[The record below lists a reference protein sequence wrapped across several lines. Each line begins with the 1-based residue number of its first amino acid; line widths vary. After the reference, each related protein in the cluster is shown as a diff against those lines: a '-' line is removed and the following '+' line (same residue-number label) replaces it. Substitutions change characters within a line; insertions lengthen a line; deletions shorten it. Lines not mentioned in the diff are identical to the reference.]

1 MQNLFILLLTLV
13 IFIIAKLNFMA
24 SNLFSF
30 GDVRN
35 HPHRSG
41 FDLSRRICFT
51 SKAGELLP
59 VYYKLVYPGDKFQ
72 IRHQLFTR
80 TQPVNTAAYTRIR
93 EYLDWYFVPLRLI
106 NKNLPQALMNM
117 QDNPVQASGII
128 SNKIVTS
135 DIPWTLLGHDSK
147 PLGIA
152 NILFRMYKGSSSDGI
167 NPVLNFFG
175 FNSGTLG
182 AKLAMMLR
190 YGNFISKDYS
200 GSAPGDL
207 SLGLSKSDLDLR
219 AYNSS
224 FAVNVLPF
232 AVYQK
237 IYADH
242 FRFSQWEKNEPYTYN
257 FDWYSGG
264 NIFTALALGAAGSV
278 LKAYLE
284 GNNLFTLRYANWS
297 KDLFMGVMPNS
308 QLGEVSVV
316 EVLSEAATRSYPV
329 SLFSSLQ
336 SADGVNQLGAAIPA
350 APFNE
355 ASGINSSSSYA
366 YDIDFGTQKWNS
378 KTKDME
384 WTGARNIGSGHMG
397 VTIPGS
403 QLAASFSVLQLRMAE
418 AVQRYREVAQV
429 ADQTAR
435 DQIYAHFGVT
445 LSPALSDTCFRVGGS
460 ASNIDISEVVNTY
473 LPEAQQDASATIK
486 GKGVG
491 SGQGGVNFSSDEYG
505 ILMAIYHV
513 VPLLD
518 YVITGQPQDL
528 LYTSTSDLPFPEFD
542 SIGMQSLHFGRFF
555 NHNSDKFTFDP
566 TSSVMGY
573 TPRFID
579 LKTDYDEVYG
589 AFRSTLKSW
598 VAPLDPDYL
607 SEWID
612 STVSA
617 GQTYYSL
624 NYGFFKVNPSVLDS
638 IFKVKA
644 DSSMDTD
651 QFLSSLYLDV
661 KAVRNFDYDGMP
673 Y

>member
-1 MQNLFILLLTLV
+1 MQNPFILLLTLA
-13 IFIIAKLNFMA
+13 IFIIAKFNFMA

-117 QDNPVQASGII
+117 QDNPVQASGI
-128 SNKIVTS
+128 SANKIITN
-135 DIPWTLLGHDSK
+135 DIPYFILSGSTTSLANLLTVMYGSK
-147 PLGIA
+147 
-152 NILFRMYKGSSSDGI
+152 KDGSAA
-167 NPVLNFFG
+167 VLNFFG
-175 FNSGTLG
+175 FNTASLS
-182 AKLAMMLR
+182 AKLLMMLR
-190 YGNFISKDYS
+190 YGNFVSDFVDANLYGNS
-200 GSAPGDL
+200 F
-207 SLGLSKSDLDLR
+207 GLSSDPNFSLR

-224 FAVNVLPF
+224 YALNILPL
-232 AVYQK
+232 AAYQK

-264 NIFTALALGAAGSV
+264 NVFASIGLNQV
-278 LKAYLE
+278 REYIEK
-284 GNNLFTLRYANWS
+284 NNLLTLRYANWP

-308 QLGEVSVV
+308 QLGDVSVV
-316 EVLSEAATRSYPV
+316 DVLPTSSASPNLIGDVVGVTVDNVNATGLIAMNGTTEPGVFNMRPARTPQTDAVLRAVISNP
-329 SLFSSLQ
+329 SLQ
-336 SADGVNQLGAAIPA
+336 
-350 APFNE
+350 
-355 ASGINSSSSYA
+355 
-366 YDIDFGTQKWNS
+366 
-378 KTKDME
+378 
-384 WTGARNIGSGHMG
+384 
-397 VTIPGS
+397 
-403 QLAASFSVLQLRMAE
+403 ASFSVLQLRMAE
-418 AVQRYREVAQV
+418 AVQRYREVSQV

-435 DQIYAHFGVT
+435 DQIYAHFGVS
-445 LSPALSDTCFRVGGS
+445 LSPALSDTCFRIGGS
-460 ASNIDISEVVNTY
+460 ASNIDISEVVNTF
-473 LPEAQQDASATIK
+473 LGPDTETEANIK

-491 SGQGGVNFSSDEYG
+491 TGQGGTSFSSDEYG
-505 ILMAIYHV
+505 ILMAIYHI

-528 LYTSTSDLPFPEFD
+528 LYTNTADLPFPEFD

-555 NHNSDKFTFDP
+555 NYKTAAFTSDP
-566 TSSVMGY
+566 TGSVMGY

-598 VAPLDPDYL
+598 VAPLDPTYL
-607 SEWID
+607 SKWVS
-612 STVSA
+612 STILPGESA
-617 GQTYYSL
+617 PTYSL

-638 IFKVKA
+638 IFRLKA
-644 DSSMDTD
+644 DSTMDTD

>member
-1 MQNLFILLLTLV
+1 
-13 IFIIAKLNFMA
+13 MA

-59 VYYKLVYPGDKFQ
+59 VYYKLVYPGDKFE

-117 QDNPVQASGII
+117 QNNPVQASGIAA
-128 SNKIVTS
+128 NKIITN
-135 DIPWTLLGHDSK
+135 DIPWTALGNDGAGQGARGLASF
-147 PLGIA
+147 LQY
-152 NILFRMYKGSSSDGI
+152 MYEGAYNNQI
-167 NPVLNFFG
+167 VPVLNFFG
-175 FNSGTLG
+175 FNAGTCG

-190 YGNFISKDYS
+190 YGNFISPSYS
-200 GSAPGDL
+200 GANNSF
-207 SLGLSKSDLDLR
+207 GLSKSE
-219 AYNSS
+219 S
-224 FAVNVLPF
+224 FSLQGCTTKYSVNILPF
-232 AVYQK
+232 AAYQK

-242 FRFSQWEKNEPYTYN
+242 FRISQWEQNEPYTYN

-264 NIFTALALGAAGSV
+264 NVFASFSSGFSQALKDYVES
-278 LKAYLE
+278 
-284 GNNLFTLRYANWS
+284 NNLFTLRYANWP
-297 KDLFMGVMPNS
+297 KDLFMGVMPS
-308 QLGEVSVV
+308 PQLGDVSVV
-316 EVLSEAATRSYPV
+316 DIISSTDSSNLIGNVIGVSDSGDVNVTGQIAMNKVAGSSTGEYNLMPTRQPGSAILKAVISNP
-329 SLFSSLQ
+329 SLQ
-336 SADGVNQLGAAIPA
+336 
-350 APFNE
+350 
-355 ASGINSSSSYA
+355 
-366 YDIDFGTQKWNS
+366 
-378 KTKDME
+378 
-384 WTGARNIGSGHMG
+384 
-397 VTIPGS
+397 
-403 QLAASFSVLQLRMAE
+403 ASFSVLQLRMAE
-418 AVQRYREVAQV
+418 AVQRYREVSQV

-445 LSPALSDTCFRVGGS
+445 LSPALSDTCFRIGGS
-460 ASNIDISEVVNTY
+460 ASNIDISEVVNTS
-473 LPEAQQDASATIK
+473 LGPDTETEANIK
-486 GKGVG
+486 GKGIG
-491 SGQGGVNFSSDEYG
+491 TGQGGTSFSSDEYG

-528 LYTSTSDLPFPEFD
+528 LYTNTADLPFPEFD

-555 NHNSDKFTFDP
+555 NYKTDAFSADP
-566 TSSVMGY
+566 TGSVMGY

-607 SEWID
+607 SKWVT
-612 STVSA
+612 STILPGES
-617 GQTYYSL
+617 TPTYSL

-638 IFKVKA
+638 IFRLKA

>member
-1 MQNLFILLLTLV
+1 
-13 IFIIAKLNFMA
+13 MA
-24 SNLFSF
+24 SSLFSF

-117 QDNPVQASGII
+117 QDNPVQASGIA
-128 SNKIVTS
+128 SNKVVTN
-135 DIPWTLLGHDSK
+135 DIPYTVLGNSGT
-147 PLGIA
+147 PGRRGIA
-152 NILFRMYKGSSSDGI
+152 SILQYMYEGAYDQKI
-167 NPVLNFFG
+167 KPITNFFG
-175 FNSGTLG
+175 FNAGTCG

-190 YGNFISKDYS
+190 YGNFISPLYS
-200 GSAPGDL
+200 GASK
-207 SLGLSKSDLDLR
+207 SFGLSTSPDFSLLSFNSE
-219 AYNSS
+219 YN
-224 FAVNVLPF
+224 VNILPF
-232 AVYQK
+232 AAYQK

-242 FRFSQWEKNEPYTYN
+242 FRFSQWEQNEPYTYN

-264 NIFTALALGAAGSV
+264 NIFSGFFAGYTDK
-278 LKAYLE
+278 LKEYVE

-297 KDLFMGVMPNS
+297 KDLFMGVMPSS

-316 EVLSEAATRSYPV
+316 DVVSSPSTETGRLIVKAGDSKPGLTGLDFIVSTDNSGQVPVQDTKVRIGNDGILAPSGTYNGYVASEA
-329 SLFSSLQ
+329 LQ
-336 SADGVNQLGAAIPA
+336 
-350 APFNE
+350 
-355 ASGINSSSSYA
+355 
-366 YDIDFGTQKWNS
+366 
-378 KTKDME
+378 
-384 WTGARNIGSGHMG
+384 
-397 VTIPGS
+397 
-403 QLAASFSVLQLRMAE
+403 ASFTVLQLRMAE
-418 AVQRYREVAQV
+418 AVQRYREVSQV

-435 DQIYAHFGVT
+435 DQIYAHFGVS
-445 LSPALSDTCFRVGGS
+445 LSPALSDTCFRIGGS
-460 ASNIDISEVVNTY
+460 ASNIDISEVVNNN
-473 LPEAQQDASATIK
+473 LVGENQADIM

-491 SGQGGVNFSSDEYG
+491 SGQGGSSFSSDEYG

-528 LYTSTSDLPFPEFD
+528 LYTNTSDLPFPEFD

-555 NHNSDKFTFDP
+555 NYATTKISADP
-566 TSSVMGY
+566 TTSVMGY

-598 VAPLDPDYL
+598 VAPLDPEYL
-607 SEWID
+607 SSWLD
-612 STVSA
+612 SSVTLASDKR
-617 GQTYYSL
+617 TYSL

-638 IFKVKA
+638 IFKVKV

-651 QFLSSLYLDV
+651 QFLSSLYLDI

>member
-1 MQNLFILLLTLV
+1 
-13 IFIIAKLNFMA
+13 MA
-24 SNLFSF
+24 SSLFSY

-59 VYYKLVYPGDKFQ
+59 VYYKLVYPGDKFN

-117 QDNPVQASGII
+117 QNNPVQASGIGT
-128 SNKIVTS
+128 NKIVTN
-135 DIPWTLLGHDSK
+135 DIPYA
-147 PLGIA
+147 PLGA
-152 NILFRMYKGSSSDGI
+152 VSGTTSLNVLLRGMHGTGQAESPS
-167 NPVLNFFG
+167 VLNFFG
-175 FNSGTLG
+175 FNTASLA
-182 AKLAMMLR
+182 AKLLMMLR
-190 YGNFISKDYS
+190 YGNFVSNDTDISTYGRS
-200 GSAPGDL
+200 Y
-207 SLGLSKSDLDLR
+207 GLSADPDFSLV
-219 AYNSS
+219 AYNSDL
-224 FAVNVLPF
+224 ALNVLPL
-232 AVYQK
+232 AAYQK

-242 FRFSQWEKNEPYTYN
+242 FRISQWEQNEPYTYN

-264 NIFTALALGAAGSV
+264 NIFSSLTGTALRS
-278 LKAYLE
+278 YIE
-284 GNNLFTLRYANWS
+284 DSNLLTLRYANWP
-297 KDLFMGVMPNS
+297 KDLFMGVMPSS
-308 QLGEVSVV
+308 QLGDVSVV
-316 EVLSEAATRSYPV
+316 DVLPASESPSNLIGNVVGVSATGDVDITGRIAMNKV
-329 SLFSSLQ
+329 SGSSTGEYNLMPARQPDSAILKTIISNPSLQ
-336 SADGVNQLGAAIPA
+336 
-350 APFNE
+350 
-355 ASGINSSSSYA
+355 
-366 YDIDFGTQKWNS
+366 
-378 KTKDME
+378 
-384 WTGARNIGSGHMG
+384 
-397 VTIPGS
+397 
-403 QLAASFSVLQLRMAE
+403 ASFTVLQLRMAE
-418 AVQRYREVAQV
+418 AVQRYREVSQV

-473 LPEAQQDASATIK
+473 LPEAEQNASAIIK

-491 SGQGGVNFSSDEYG
+491 SGQGGVNLSSDEYG

-528 LYTSTSDLPFPEFD
+528 LYTNTADLPFPEFD

-555 NHNSDKFTFDP
+555 NYRSDTFDFDP
-566 TSSVMGY
+566 TGSVMGY

-598 VAPLDPDYL
+598 VAPLDPEYL
-607 SEWID
+607 SKWVT
-612 STVSA
+612 STISP
-617 GQTYYSL
+617 GESTPTYSL
-624 NYGFFKVNPSVLDS
+624 NYGFFKVNPSVLDN
-638 IFKVKA
+638 IFKVAA

>member
-1 MQNLFILLLTLV
+1 
-13 IFIIAKLNFMA
+13 MA
-24 SNLFSF
+24 SSLFSY

-59 VYYKLVYPGDKFQ
+59 VYYKLVYPGDKFN

-117 QDNPVQASGII
+117 QNNPVQASGV
-128 SNKIVTS
+128 STNKIVTN
-135 DIPWTLLGHDSK
+135 DIPYAPLKAAPGTTSLNVLLRGMHGTGQAES
-147 PLGIA
+147 PA
-152 NILFRMYKGSSSDGI
+152 
-167 NPVLNFFG
+167 VLNFFG
-175 FNSGTLG
+175 FNTAALA
-182 AKLAMMLR
+182 AKLLMMLR
-190 YGNFISKDYS
+190 YGNFVSNDTDVSTYGCS
-200 GSAPGDL
+200 Y
-207 SLGLSKSDLDLR
+207 GLSDDPNFSLV
-219 AYNSS
+219 AYNSD
-224 FAVNVLPF
+224 FVLNVLPL
-232 AVYQK
+232 AAYQK

-242 FRFSQWEKNEPYTYN
+242 FRISQWEQNEPYTYN

-264 NIFTALALGAAGSV
+264 NIFSSLKGTALRS
-278 LKAYLE
+278 YIE
-284 GNNLFTLRYANWS
+284 GNNLLTLRYANWP

-308 QLGEVSVV
+308 QLGDVSVV
-316 EVLSEAATRSYPV
+316 DVIPSSGRPANLIGDVIGVNSQDVDLTGRIAMHKIADSTIGEYNLMSGRQPDSAILKAVISNP
-329 SLFSSLQ
+329 SLQ
-336 SADGVNQLGAAIPA
+336 
-350 APFNE
+350 
-355 ASGINSSSSYA
+355 
-366 YDIDFGTQKWNS
+366 
-378 KTKDME
+378 
-384 WTGARNIGSGHMG
+384 
-397 VTIPGS
+397 
-403 QLAASFSVLQLRMAE
+403 ASFTVLQLRMAE
-418 AVQRYREVAQV
+418 AVQRYREVSQV

-445 LSPALSDTCFRVGGS
+445 LSPALSDTCFRIGGS

-473 LPEAQQDASATIK
+473 LPEAEQNASAIIK

-505 ILMAIYHV
+505 ILMATYHV

-528 LYTSTSDLPFPEFD
+528 LYTNTADLPFPEFD

-555 NHNSDKFTFDP
+555 NYNTDVFTFDP
-566 TSSVMGY
+566 TGSVMGY
-573 TPRFID
+573 VPRFID

-598 VAPLDPDYL
+598 VAPLDPEYL
-607 SEWID
+607 SKWVT
-612 STVSA
+612 STISP
-617 GQTYYSL
+617 GESTPTYSL

-638 IFKVKA
+638 IFKVRV

>member
-1 MQNLFILLLTLV
+1 
-13 IFIIAKLNFMA
+13 MA

-117 QDNPVQASGII
+117 QDNPVQASGI
-128 SNKIVTS
+128 SANKIITN
-135 DIPWTLLGHDSK
+135 DIPYFVLSGSTVSLANLLT
-147 PLGIA
+147 I
-152 NILFRMYKGSSSDGI
+152 MYGSGNVGSSA
-167 NPVLNFFG
+167 VLNFFG
-175 FNSGTLG
+175 FNTASLS
-182 AKLAMMLR
+182 AKLLMMLR
-190 YGNFISKDYS
+190 YGNFISDSVGATLYGNS
-200 GSAPGDL
+200 F
-207 SLGLSKSDLDLR
+207 GLSSDPNFSLR

-224 FAVNVLPF
+224 YALNILPL
-232 AVYQK
+232 AAYQK

-242 FRFSQWEKNEPYTYN
+242 FRISQWESNEPYTYN

-264 NIFTALALGAAGSV
+264 NIFASIELSQV
-278 LKAYLE
+278 REYVEK
-284 GNNLFTLRYANWS
+284 NNLLTLRYANWP

-316 EVLSEAATRSYPV
+316 DVLTDSTTRSYPV
-329 SLFSSLQ
+329 SLFSSAL
-336 SADGVNQLGAAIPA
+336 GPNGTNKLGAAIPD
-350 APFNE
+350 APFNQ
-355 ASGINSSSSYA
+355 ATNKPSTYNFS
-366 YDIDFGTQKWNS
+366 IDFGTEKWDPSINAN
-378 KTKDME
+378 TWVGVD
-384 WTGARNIGSGHMG
+384 NVGSGVLG
-397 VTIPGS
+397 VTVPGS

-435 DQIYAHFGVT
+435 DQIYAHFGVS
-445 LSPALSDTCFRVGGS
+445 LSPALSDTCFRIGGS
-460 ASNIDISEVVNTY
+460 VSNIDVSEVVNTF
-473 LPEAQQDASATIK
+473 LGPDTETEAYIK

-528 LYTSTSDLPFPEFD
+528 LYTNTADLPFPEFD

-555 NHNSDKFTFDP
+555 NYKSDKFAFDP

-598 VAPLDPDYL
+598 VAPLDPEYL
-607 SEWID
+607 SKWID

>member
-1 MQNLFILLLTLV
+1 
-13 IFIIAKLNFMA
+13 MA
-24 SNLFSF
+24 SNLFSY

-59 VYYKLVYPGDKFQ
+59 VYYKLVYPGDKFNV
-72 IRHQLFTR
+72 RHQLFTR

-117 QDNPVQASGII
+117 QNNPVQASGIGT
-128 SNKIVTS
+128 NKIITN
-135 DIPWTLLGHDSK
+135 DIPWTVLGNENSSGSR
-147 PLGIA
+147 GIGS
-152 NILFRMYKGSSSDGI
+152 ILNYMYAGAYGTID
-167 NPVLNFFG
+167 PVVNFFG
-175 FNSGTLG
+175 FNAGTLG
-182 AKLAMMLR
+182 TKLVMMLR
-190 YGNFISKDYS
+190 YGNFISPQYSDASDPGNSFGLS
-200 GSAPGDL
+200 GSAEF
-207 SLGLSKSDLDLR
+207 SLRS
-219 AYNSS
+219 YNSNY
-224 FAVNVLPF
+224 AVNILPL
-232 AVYQK
+232 AAYQK

-242 FRFSQWEKNEPYTYN
+242 FRISQWEGIEPYTYN

-264 NIFTALALGAAGSV
+264 NIFASFPAGSSAS
-278 LKAYLE
+278 LKEYVE
-284 GNNLFTLRYANWS
+284 GNNLFTLRYANWP

-308 QLGEVSVV
+308 QLGDVSVV
-316 EVLSEAATRSYPV
+316 DVLTDTTTRSYPV
-329 SLFSSLQ
+329 SLFSRVDSP
-336 SADGVNQLGAAIPA
+336 DGVNKLGAAVPT

-355 ASGINSSSSYA
+355 ASGLGAPPYS
-366 YDIDFGTQKWNS
+366 IDFGTQKWDDT
-378 KTKDME
+378 TKAMN
-384 WTGARNIGSGHMG
+384 WVGARKTGNSHMG

-418 AVQRYREVAQV
+418 AVQRYREVSQV

-473 LPEAQQDASATIK
+473 LPEAEQNASAIIK

-528 LYTSTSDLPFPEFD
+528 LYTNTADLPFPEFD

-555 NHNSDKFTFDP
+555 NYKSDKFTFDP
-566 TSSVMGY
+566 TTSVMGY
-573 TPRFID
+573 VPRFID

-598 VAPLDPDYL
+598 VAPLDPEYL
-607 SEWID
+607 SKWID

-638 IFKVKA
+638 IFKVA
-644 DSSMDTD
+644 VDSSMDTD

>member
-1 MQNLFILLLTLV
+1 MQNLFILLLTLA
-13 IFIIAKLNFMA
+13 IFIIAKSNFMA

-117 QDNPVQASGII
+117 QNNPVQASAIGT
-128 SNKIVTS
+128 NKVVTN
-135 DIPWTLLGHDSK
+135 DIPYF
-147 PLGIA
+147 PLKASPGVA
-152 NILFRMYKGSSSDGI
+152 SLNVLMRSMYGTGSSSS
-167 NPVLNFFG
+167 PSVLNFFG
-175 FNSGTLG
+175 FNSASLS
-182 AKLAMMLR
+182 AKLLMMLR
-190 YGNFISKDYS
+190 YGNFVSDDTD
-200 GSAPGDL
+200 GSVYGR
-207 SLGLSKSDLDLR
+207 SYGLSANPAFSLV

-224 FAVNVLPF
+224 LALNALPL

-242 FRFSQWEKNEPYTYN
+242 FRISQWEKNEPYTYN

-264 NIFTALALGAAGSV
+264 NIFATLTGAHLSNYV
-278 LKAYLE
+278 K
-284 GNNLFTLRYANWS
+284 GNNLLTLRYANWP

-308 QLGEVSVV
+308 QLGDVSVV
-316 EVLSEAATRSYPV
+316 DVLPTSSDSPNLIGDVVGVTVDNANATGLIAMYGTTEPGVFNMRPARTPQTDAVLRAVISNP
-329 SLFSSLQ
+329 SLQ
-336 SADGVNQLGAAIPA
+336 
-350 APFNE
+350 
-355 ASGINSSSSYA
+355 
-366 YDIDFGTQKWNS
+366 
-378 KTKDME
+378 
-384 WTGARNIGSGHMG
+384 
-397 VTIPGS
+397 
-403 QLAASFSVLQLRMAE
+403 ASFSVLQLRMAE
-418 AVQRYREVAQV
+418 AVQRYREVSQV

-435 DQIYAHFGVT
+435 DQIYAHFGVS
-445 LSPALSDTCFRVGGS
+445 LSPALSDTCFRIGGS
-460 ASNIDISEVVNTY
+460 ASNIDISEVVNTF
-473 LPEAQQDASATIK
+473 LGPDTETEANIK

-491 SGQGGVNFSSDEYG
+491 TGQGGTSFSSDEYG
-505 ILMAIYHV
+505 VLMAIYHV

-528 LYTSTSDLPFPEFD
+528 LYTNTADLPFPEFD

-555 NHNSDKFTFDP
+555 NNHSLAFPSDP
-566 TSSVMGY
+566 TTSVMGY
-573 TPRFID
+573 VPRFID

-607 SEWID
+607 SKWVS
-612 STVSA
+612 STILPGESTPV
-617 GQTYYSL
+617 YSL

>member
-1 MQNLFILLLTLV
+1 
-13 IFIIAKLNFMA
+13 MA
-24 SNLFSF
+24 SSLFSY

-59 VYYKLVYPGDKFQ
+59 VYYKLVYPGDKFN

-117 QDNPVQASGII
+117 QNNPVQASSIGA
-128 SNKIVTS
+128 NKIVTN
-135 DIPWTLLGHDSK
+135 DIPHCALGSYNEGNPHNIWSLLYY
-147 PLGIA
+147 
-152 NILFRMYKGSSSDGI
+152 MYHGNSLIGLDT
-167 NPVLNFFG
+167 PVLNFFG
-175 FNSGTLG
+175 FNAGSCG

-190 YGNFISKDYS
+190 YGNFVPPNFTSTT
-200 GSAPGDL
+200 AGDM
-207 SLGLSKSDLDLR
+207 SLGLSIDPNFSLQGFNTR
-219 AYNSS
+219 YS
-224 FAVNVLPF
+224 VNILPF
-232 AVYQK
+232 AAYQK

-242 FRFSQWEKNEPYTYN
+242 FRISQWEQNEPYTYN

-264 NIFTALALGAAGSV
+264 LVFNSLSGSAAKSAL
-278 LKAYLE
+278 KDYLS
-284 GNNLFTLRYANWS
+284 GNNLFTLRYANWP
-297 KDLFMGVMPNS
+297 KDLFMGVMPSS
-308 QLGEVSVV
+308 QLGDVSVV
-316 EVLSEAATRSYPV
+316 DVISTSDSPSKLIGNVVGV
-329 SLFSSLQ
+329 SAVGDVNVTGQIAMNKVNGSNVGEYNLMPSRQPDVAILKTIISNPSLQ
-336 SADGVNQLGAAIPA
+336 
-350 APFNE
+350 
-355 ASGINSSSSYA
+355 
-366 YDIDFGTQKWNS
+366 
-378 KTKDME
+378 
-384 WTGARNIGSGHMG
+384 
-397 VTIPGS
+397 
-403 QLAASFSVLQLRMAE
+403 ASFTVLQLRMAE
-418 AVQRYREVAQV
+418 AVQRYREVSQV

-445 LSPALSDTCFRVGGS
+445 LSPALSDTCFRIGGS
-460 ASNIDISEVVNTY
+460 ASNIDISEVVNNNLTG
-473 LPEAQQDASATIK
+473 ENQADIM

-518 YVITGQPQDL
+518 YVVTGQPQEL
-528 LYTSTSDLPFPEFD
+528 LYTNTADLPFPEFD

-555 NHNSDKFTFDP
+555 NYKSDTFASDP
-566 TSSVMGY
+566 TGSVMGY

-598 VAPLDPDYL
+598 VAPLDPEYL
-607 SEWID
+607 SKWVT
-612 STVSA
+612 STISP
-617 GQTYYSL
+617 GESIPTYSL

-638 IFKVKA
+638 IFKVAA

>member
-1 MQNLFILLLTLV
+1 
-13 IFIIAKLNFMA
+13 MA

-106 NKNLPQALMNM
+106 NKNLPQALVNM
-117 QDNPVQASGII
+117 QDNPVQASGIV
-128 SNKIVTS
+128 SNKTVTT
-135 DIPWTLLGHDSK
+135 DIPWVLLSHDSK
-147 PLGIA
+147 NLGIG
-152 NILFRMYKGSSSDGI
+152 NLLLTMYKGNSSIDI
-167 NPVLNFFG
+167 DPVVNFFG

-182 AKLAMMLR
+182 AKLTMMLR
-190 YGNFISKDYS
+190 YGNFMPKDYS
-200 GSAPGDL
+200 DTTPGAY
-207 SLGLSKSDLDLR
+207 SLGLSKSNLDLR

-224 FAVNVLPF
+224 YAVNILPF
-232 AVYQK
+232 AAYQK

-264 NIFTALALGAAGSV
+264 NIFNTFSQGTAAFAL
-278 LKAYLE
+278 KKYLE
-284 GNNLFTLRYANWS
+284 GSNIFTLRYANWP
-297 KDLFMGVMPNS
+297 KDLFMGTMPNS

-316 EVLSEAATRSYPV
+316 EVLTDSTTRSYPV
-329 SLFSSLQ
+329 SLFSSTT
-336 SADGVNQLGAAIPA
+336 SADGVNKLGAAIPA
-350 APFNE
+350 SPFNQ
-355 ASGINSSSSYA
+355 ASGIKSSSTYA
-366 YDIDFGTQKWNS
+366 YDIDFGTQKWS
-378 KTKDME
+378 STTKAME
-384 WTGARNIGSGHMG
+384 WVGDRDTANGYMG

-429 ADQTAR
+429 TDQTAR
-435 DQIYAHFGVT
+435 DQIYAHFGVS
-445 LSPALSDTCFRVGGS
+445 LSPALSDTCFRIGGS
-460 ASNIDISEVVNTY
+460 ASNIDISEVVNNN
-473 LPEAQQDASATIK
+473 LAGENQADIM
-486 GKGVG
+486 GKGIG
-491 SGQGGVNFSSDEYG
+491 TGQGGTSFSSDEYG

-528 LYTSTSDLPFPEFD
+528 LYTNTADLPFPEFD
-542 SIGMQSLHFGRFF
+542 SIGMQSFHFGRFF
-555 NHNSDKFTFDP
+555 NYKSDKFTFDP

-589 AFRSTLKSW
+589 AFRSTLKNW
-598 VAPLDPDYL
+598 VAPLDPEYL
-607 SEWID
+607 SKWID

>member
-1 MQNLFILLLTLV
+1 
-13 IFIIAKLNFMA
+13 MA
-24 SNLFSF
+24 SDLFSF

-59 VYYKLVYPGDKFQ
+59 VYYKLVYPGDKFN

-117 QDNPVQASGII
+117 QNNPVQASGIAT
-128 SNKIVTS
+128 NKIVTN
-135 DIPWTLLGHDSK
+135 DIPYTVLGNGGSAGK
-147 PLGIA
+147 RGIA
-152 NILFRMYKGSSSDGI
+152 SILQYMYEGAYDNKI
-167 NPVLNFFG
+167 KPVVNFFG
-175 FNSGTLG
+175 FNAGTCG

-190 YGNFISKDYS
+190 YGNFISHLYS
-200 GSAPGDL
+200 GNSK
-207 SLGLSKSDLDLR
+207 SFGLSTSPDFSLI
-219 AYNSS
+219 AYNSDYS
-224 FAVNVLPF
+224 VNILPF

-242 FRFSQWEKNEPYTYN
+242 FRFSQWEQNEPYTYN

-264 NIFTALALGAAGSV
+264 NIFSGFFAGYTDK
-278 LKAYLE
+278 LKEYVD
-284 GNNLFTLRYANWS
+284 GNNLFTLRYANWP

-316 EVLSEAATRSYPV
+316 EVLSDTTTRSYPV
-329 SLFSSLQ
+329 SLFSRVS
-336 SADGVNQLGAAIPA
+336 SPDGVNKLGAAVPT
-350 APFNE
+350 APFNK
-355 ASGINSSSSYA
+355 ASSVGASSSDSHS
-366 YDIDFGTQKWNS
+366 IDFGTQEWDS
-378 KTKDME
+378 TTKAMN
-384 WTGARNIGSGHMG
+384 WIGARNIGESHMG

-473 LPEAQQDASATIK
+473 LPESEQNVSATIK

-491 SGQGGVNFSSDEYG
+491 SGQGSVNFSSDEYG

-528 LYTSTSDLPFPEFD
+528 LYTSTDDLPFPEFD

-555 NHNSDKFTFDP
+555 NYRSDKFTFDP

-598 VAPLDPDYL
+598 TAPLDPEYL
-607 SEWID
+607 AKWID

>member
-1 MQNLFILLLTLV
+1 
-13 IFIIAKLNFMA
+13 MA
-24 SNLFSF
+24 SSLFSY

-59 VYYKLVYPGDKFQ
+59 VYYKLVYPGDKFN

-117 QDNPVQASGII
+117 QNNPVQASGIGT
-128 SNKIVTS
+128 NKIVTN
-135 DIPWTLLGHDSK
+135 DIPYCALGVFNEGYSENIFTLLHH
-147 PLGIA
+147 
-152 NILFRMYKGSSSDGI
+152 MYKGNTAISL
-167 NPVLNFFG
+167 PVVENFFG
-175 FNSGTLG
+175 FNAGTCG

-190 YGNFISKDYS
+190 YGNFVPSTFT
-200 GSAPGDL
+200 GSSEGEM
-207 SLGLSKSDLDLR
+207 SLGLSTDPNFSLQG
-219 AYNSS
+219 YNTHYS
-224 FAVNVLPF
+224 VNILPF
-232 AVYQK
+232 AAYQK

-242 FRFSQWEKNEPYTYN
+242 FRISQWEQNEPYTYN

-264 NIFTALALGAAGSV
+264 PVFQSLTGSSNAVAL
-278 LKAYLE
+278 KEYLS
-284 GNNLFTLRYANWS
+284 GNNLFTLRYANWP
-297 KDLFMGVMPNS
+297 KDLFMGVMPSS
-308 QLGEVSVV
+308 QLGDVSVV
-316 EVLSEAATRSYPV
+316 DVLPTSESPSNLIGNVVGVSATGDVDITGQIAMNKVAGSSTGEYNLMPV
-329 SLFSSLQ
+329 RQPDSAILKAVVSNPALQ
-336 SADGVNQLGAAIPA
+336 
-350 APFNE
+350 
-355 ASGINSSSSYA
+355 
-366 YDIDFGTQKWNS
+366 
-378 KTKDME
+378 
-384 WTGARNIGSGHMG
+384 
-397 VTIPGS
+397 
-403 QLAASFSVLQLRMAE
+403 ASFTVLQLRMAE
-418 AVQRYREVAQV
+418 AVQRYREVSQV

-445 LSPALSDTCFRVGGS
+445 LSPALSDTCFRIGGS

-473 LPEAQQDASATIK
+473 LPEAEQNASAIIK

-505 ILMAIYHV
+505 ILMAIYHIT
-513 VPLLD
+513 PLLD

-528 LYTSTSDLPFPEFD
+528 LYTNTADLPFPEFD

-555 NHNSDKFTFDP
+555 NYKTDAFTFDP
-566 TSSVMGY
+566 TGSVMGY
-573 TPRFID
+573 VPRFID

-598 VAPLDPDYL
+598 VAPLDPEYL
-607 SEWID
+607 SKWLT
-612 STVSA
+612 STIRPGES
-617 GQTYYSL
+617 TPTYSL

-638 IFKVKA
+638 IFKVAA

>member
-1 MQNLFILLLTLV
+1 
-13 IFIIAKLNFMA
+13 MA

-59 VYYKLVYPGDKFQ
+59 VYYKLVYPGDKFE

-117 QDNPVQASGII
+117 QNNPVQASGINA
-128 SNKIVTS
+128 NKIITN
-135 DIPWTLLGHDSK
+135 DIPYFVLSGSTTSLANLLTIMYGSK
-147 PLGIA
+147 
-152 NILFRMYKGSSSDGI
+152 KDGSAAI
-167 NPVLNFFG
+167 LNFFG
-175 FNSGTLG
+175 FNTASLS
-182 AKLAMMLR
+182 AKLLMMLR
-190 YGNFISKDYS
+190 YGNFV
-200 GSAPGDL
+200 GDFVDAAL
-207 SLGLSKSDLDLR
+207 YGNSFGLSSDPNFSLR

-224 FAVNVLPF
+224 YALNILPL
-232 AVYQK
+232 AAYQK

-264 NIFTALALGAAGSV
+264 NIFASLGLNQV
-278 LKAYLE
+278 REYVEK
-284 GNNLFTLRYANWS
+284 NNLLTLRYANWP

-308 QLGEVSVV
+308 QLGDVSVV
-316 EVLSEAATRSYPV
+316 DVLSSSERPSNLIGNVVGV
-329 SLFSSLQ
+329 S
-336 SADGVNQLGAAIPA
+336 AG
-350 APFNE
+350 
-355 ASGINSSSSYA
+355 
-366 YDIDFGTQKWNS
+366 DIDV
-378 KTKDME
+378 
-384 WTGARNIGSGHMG
+384 TGQIAMNKVAGSSTGEYNMMPARQPDSAVLKAVISN
-397 VTIPGS
+397 PAL
-403 QLAASFSVLQLRMAE
+403 QASFTVLQLRMAE
-418 AVQRYREVAQV
+418 AVQRYREVSQV

-445 LSPALSDTCFRVGGS
+445 LSPALSDTCFRIGGS
-460 ASNIDISEVVNTY
+460 ASNIDISEVVNTF
-473 LPEAQQDASATIK
+473 LGPDTETEANIK

-491 SGQGGVNFSSDEYG
+491 TGQGGTSFSSDEYG

-528 LYTSTSDLPFPEFD
+528 LYTNTADLPFPEFD

-555 NHNSDKFTFDP
+555 NYKTAAFTSDP
-566 TSSVMGY
+566 TGSVMGY

-598 VAPLDPDYL
+598 VAPLDPTYL
-607 SEWID
+607 SKWVS
-612 STVSA
+612 STILPGESTPV
-617 GQTYYSL
+617 YSL

-638 IFKVKA
+638 IFRLKA
-644 DSSMDTD
+644 DSTMDTD

>member
-1 MQNLFILLLTLV
+1 
-13 IFIIAKLNFMA
+13 MA

-59 VYYKLVYPGDKFQ
+59 VYYKLVYPGDKFE

-106 NKNLPQALMNM
+106 NKNLPQALVNM
-117 QDNPVQASGII
+117 QNNPVQASGIGA
-128 SNKIVTS
+128 NKIITN
-135 DIPWTLLGHDSK
+135 DIPWTALGNDGQNGRGLASF
-147 PLGIA
+147 LQY
-152 NILFRMYKGSSSDGI
+152 MYEGAYDEKIS
-167 NPVLNFFG
+167 PVLNFFG
-175 FNSGTLG
+175 FNAGTCG

-190 YGNFISKDYS
+190 YGNFISPSYTGASKS
-200 GSAPGDL
+200 F
-207 SLGLSKSDLDLR
+207 GLSTSPDFSLL
-219 AYNSS
+219 AYNTKYS
-224 FAVNVLPF
+224 VNIIPF
-232 AVYQK
+232 AAYQK

-264 NIFTALALGAAGSV
+264 NVFSSFISGYSDS
-278 LKAYLE
+278 LKEYVS

-308 QLGEVSVV
+308 QLGDVSVV
-316 EVLSEAATRSYPV
+316 DVLPASSDSPNLIGDVVGVTVDNVNATGLIAMNGTTEPGVFNMRPARTPQTDAVLRAVISNP
-329 SLFSSLQ
+329 SLQ
-336 SADGVNQLGAAIPA
+336 
-350 APFNE
+350 
-355 ASGINSSSSYA
+355 
-366 YDIDFGTQKWNS
+366 
-378 KTKDME
+378 
-384 WTGARNIGSGHMG
+384 
-397 VTIPGS
+397 
-403 QLAASFSVLQLRMAE
+403 ASFSVLQLRMAE
-418 AVQRYREVAQV
+418 AVQRYREVSQV

-435 DQIYAHFGVT
+435 DQIYAHFGVS
-445 LSPALSDTCFRVGGS
+445 LSPALSDTCFRIGGS
-460 ASNIDISEVVNTY
+460 ASNIDISEVVNTF
-473 LPEAQQDASATIK
+473 LGPDTETEANIK

-491 SGQGGVNFSSDEYG
+491 TGQGGTSFSSDEYG

-528 LYTSTSDLPFPEFD
+528 LYTNTADLPFPEFD

-555 NHNSDKFTFDP
+555 NYKTVAFTSDP
-566 TSSVMGY
+566 TGSVMGY

-589 AFRSTLKSW
+589 ALRSTLKSW
-598 VAPLDPDYL
+598 VAPLDPTYL
-607 SEWID
+607 SKWVS
-612 STVSA
+612 STILPGESTPV
-617 GQTYYSL
+617 YSL

-638 IFKVKA
+638 IFRLKA

>member
-1 MQNLFILLLTLV
+1 
-13 IFIIAKLNFMA
+13 MA
-24 SNLFSF
+24 SSLFSY

-59 VYYKLVYPGDKFQ
+59 VYYKLVYPGDKFN

-117 QDNPVQASGII
+117 QNNPVQASAVN
-128 SNKIVTS
+128 SNKVVTNDIPYAPLKVTS
-135 DIPWTLLGHDSK
+135 GTTSLNVLLRGMHGTGQAES
-147 PLGIA
+147 P
-152 NILFRMYKGSSSDGI
+152 S
-167 NPVLNFFG
+167 VLNFFG
-175 FNSGTLG
+175 FNTASLA
-182 AKLAMMLR
+182 AKLLMMLR
-190 YGNFISKDYS
+190 YGNFVSNDTDVSVYGRS
-200 GSAPGDL
+200 Y
-207 SLGLSKSDLDLR
+207 GLSTAPDFSLV
-219 AYNSS
+219 AYNSDL
-224 FAVNVLPF
+224 ALNVLPL
-232 AVYQK
+232 AAYQK

-242 FRFSQWEKNEPYTYN
+242 FRISQWEQNEPYTYN

-264 NIFTALALGAAGSV
+264 NIFSSLTGTALRS
-278 LKAYLE
+278 YIE
-284 GNNLFTLRYANWS
+284 GNNLLTLRYANWP

-308 QLGEVSVV
+308 QLGDVSVV
-316 EVLSEAATRSYPV
+316 DIIPQGQSVNVIADVYGADSSGADVTGKIEMSPVGGSTRNVYNLIPFDPPSGEPTLKAKFLSDQ
-329 SLFSSLQ
+329 LQ
-336 SADGVNQLGAAIPA
+336 
-350 APFNE
+350 
-355 ASGINSSSSYA
+355 
-366 YDIDFGTQKWNS
+366 
-378 KTKDME
+378 
-384 WTGARNIGSGHMG
+384 
-397 VTIPGS
+397 
-403 QLAASFSVLQLRMAE
+403 ASFTVLQLRMAE

-445 LSPALSDTCFRVGGS
+445 LSPALSDTCFRIGGS
-460 ASNIDISEVVNTY
+460 ASNIDISEVVNNNLTG
-473 LPEAQQDASATIK
+473 ENQADIM

-528 LYTSTSDLPFPEFD
+528 LYTNTADLPFPEFD

-555 NHNSDKFTFDP
+555 NYQSPTFGSDP
-566 TSSVMGY
+566 TGSVMGY
-573 TPRFID
+573 VPRFID

-607 SEWID
+607 SQWVT
-612 STVSA
+612 STIRPGES
-617 GQTYYSL
+617 TPTYSL

-638 IFKVKA
+638 IFKVAA

>member
-1 MQNLFILLLTLV
+1 
-13 IFIIAKLNFMA
+13 MA

-117 QDNPVQASGII
+117 QDNPVQASGISANKVI
-128 SNKIVTS
+128 TNDIPYFILSGSTTSLANLLTIMYGSNK
-135 DIPWTLLGHDSK
+135 D
-147 PLGIA
+147 
-152 NILFRMYKGSSSDGI
+152 GSSAI
-167 NPVLNFFG
+167 LNFFG
-175 FNSGTLG
+175 FNTASLS
-182 AKLAMMLR
+182 AKLLMMLR
-190 YGNFISKDYS
+190 YGNFVS
-200 GSAPGDL
+200 GSVDAALYGN
-207 SLGLSKSDLDLR
+207 SFGLSSDPNFSLR

-224 FAVNVLPF
+224 YALNILPI
-232 AVYQK
+232 AAYQK

-264 NIFTALALGAAGSV
+264 NVFASIGLNQV
-278 LKAYLE
+278 REYVEK
-284 GNNLFTLRYANWS
+284 NNLLTLRYANWP

-308 QLGEVSVV
+308 QLGDVSVV
-316 EVLSEAATRSYPV
+316 NVLPTSSDSPNLIGDVVGVTVDNVNATDFIVMNRTTEPGVFNMKPARTPQTDTVLRAVISNP
-329 SLFSSLQ
+329 SLQ
-336 SADGVNQLGAAIPA
+336 
-350 APFNE
+350 
-355 ASGINSSSSYA
+355 
-366 YDIDFGTQKWNS
+366 
-378 KTKDME
+378 
-384 WTGARNIGSGHMG
+384 
-397 VTIPGS
+397 
-403 QLAASFSVLQLRMAE
+403 ASFSVLQLRMAE
-418 AVQRYREVAQV
+418 AVQRYREVSQV

-435 DQIYAHFGVT
+435 DQIYAHFGVS
-445 LSPALSDTCFRVGGS
+445 LSPALSDTCFRIGGS
-460 ASNIDISEVVNTY
+460 ASNIDISEVVNTF
-473 LPEAQQDASATIK
+473 LGPDTETETNIK

-491 SGQGGVNFSSDEYG
+491 TGQGGTSFSSDEYG

-528 LYTSTSDLPFPEFD
+528 LYTNTADLPFPEFD

-555 NHNSDKFTFDP
+555 NYKTAAFTSDP
-566 TSSVMGY
+566 TGSVMGY

-598 VAPLDPDYL
+598 VAPLDPTYL
-607 SEWID
+607 SKWVS
-612 STVSA
+612 STILPGESTPV
-617 GQTYYSL
+617 YSL

-638 IFKVKA
+638 IFRLKA

>member
-1 MQNLFILLLTLV
+1 
-13 IFIIAKLNFMA
+13 MA
-24 SNLFSF
+24 SSLFSY

-59 VYYKLVYPGDKFQ
+59 VYYKLVYPGDKFN

-117 QDNPVQASGII
+117 QNNPVQASGIGT
-128 SNKIVTS
+128 NKIITN
-135 DIPWTLLGHDSK
+135 DIPYFILSGSTVSLTNLLTSMYGTGNADS
-147 PLGIA
+147 PA
-152 NILFRMYKGSSSDGI
+152 
-167 NPVLNFFG
+167 VLNFFG
-175 FNSGTLG
+175 FNTASLS
-182 AKLAMMLR
+182 AKLLMMLR
-190 YGNFISKDYS
+190 YGNFVS
-200 GSAPGDL
+200 GHVDIGTYGNSF
-207 SLGLSKSDLDLR
+207 GLSSDPDFSLR
-219 AYNSS
+219 AYNGYY
-224 FAVNVLPF
+224 ALNILPL
-232 AVYQK
+232 AAYQK

-242 FRFSQWEKNEPYTYN
+242 FRISQWESNEPYTYN

-264 NIFTALALGAAGSV
+264 NIFASIQV
-278 LKAYLE
+278 NQVREYVEK
-284 GNNLFTLRYANWS
+284 NNLLTLRYANWP
-297 KDLFMGVMPNS
+297 KDLFMGVMPSS
-308 QLGEVSVV
+308 QLGDVSVV
-316 EVLSEAATRSYPV
+316 DVIPQGQPINIIASVYGADSTGADVTGDIEMSPVGGSTRNVYNLV
-329 SLFSSLQ
+329 
-336 SADGVNQLGAAIPA
+336 
-350 APFNE
+350 PFNPP
-355 ASGINSSSSYA
+355 
-366 YDIDFGTQKWNS
+366 
-378 KTKDME
+378 
-384 WTGARNIGSGHMG
+384 TGEPTLKAKFLSD
-397 VTIPGS
+397 
-403 QLAASFSVLQLRMAE
+403 QLQASFTVLQLRMAE
-418 AVQRYREVAQV
+418 AVQRYREVSQV

-445 LSPALSDTCFRVGGS
+445 LSPALSDTCFRIGGS
-460 ASNIDISEVVNTY
+460 ASNIDISEVVNNNLTG
-473 LPEAQQDASATIK
+473 ENQADIQ

-518 YVITGQPQDL
+518 YVITGQPQEL
-528 LYTSTSDLPFPEFD
+528 LYTNTADLPFPEFD

-555 NHNSDKFTFDP
+555 NYKSGAFAFDP
-566 TSSVMGY
+566 TGSVMGY

-598 VAPLDPDYL
+598 VAPLDPEYL
-607 SEWID
+607 SKWVT
-612 STVSA
+612 STIRPGES
-617 GQTYYSL
+617 TPTYSL

-638 IFKVKA
+638 IFKVAA
-644 DSSMDTD
+644 DSTMDTD

>member
-1 MQNLFILLLTLV
+1 MQNPFILLLTLA
-13 IFIIAKLNFMA
+13 IFIIAKFNFMA

-117 QDNPVQASGII
+117 QDNPVQASGI
-128 SNKIVTS
+128 SANKIITN
-135 DIPWTLLGHDSK
+135 DIPYFILSGSTTSLANLLTVMYGSK
-147 PLGIA
+147 
-152 NILFRMYKGSSSDGI
+152 KDGSAA
-167 NPVLNFFG
+167 VLNFFG
-175 FNSGTLG
+175 FNTASLS
-182 AKLAMMLR
+182 AKLLMMLR
-190 YGNFISKDYS
+190 YGNFISDFVDANLYGNS
-200 GSAPGDL
+200 F
-207 SLGLSKSDLDLR
+207 GLSSDPNFSLR

-224 FAVNVLPF
+224 YALNILPL
-232 AVYQK
+232 AAYQK

-264 NIFTALALGAAGSV
+264 NVFASIGLNQV
-278 LKAYLE
+278 REYIEK
-284 GNNLFTLRYANWS
+284 NNLLTLRYANWP

-308 QLGEVSVV
+308 QLGDVSVV
-316 EVLSEAATRSYPV
+316 DVLPTSSASPNLIGDVVGVTVDNVNATGLIAMNGTTEPGVFNMRPARTPQTDAVLRAVISNP
-329 SLFSSLQ
+329 SLQ
-336 SADGVNQLGAAIPA
+336 
-350 APFNE
+350 
-355 ASGINSSSSYA
+355 
-366 YDIDFGTQKWNS
+366 
-378 KTKDME
+378 
-384 WTGARNIGSGHMG
+384 
-397 VTIPGS
+397 
-403 QLAASFSVLQLRMAE
+403 ASFSVLQLRMAE
-418 AVQRYREVAQV
+418 AVQRYREVSQV

-435 DQIYAHFGVT
+435 DQIYAHFGVS
-445 LSPALSDTCFRVGGS
+445 LSPALSDTCFRIGGS
-460 ASNIDISEVVNTY
+460 ASNIDISEVVNTF
-473 LPEAQQDASATIK
+473 LGPDTETEANIK

-491 SGQGGVNFSSDEYG
+491 TGQGGTSFSSDEYG
-505 ILMAIYHV
+505 ILMAIYHI

-528 LYTSTSDLPFPEFD
+528 LYTNTADLPFPEFD

-555 NHNSDKFTFDP
+555 NYKTAAFASDP
-566 TSSVMGY
+566 TGSVMGY

-598 VAPLDPDYL
+598 VAPLDPTYL
-607 SEWID
+607 SKWVS
-612 STVSA
+612 STILPGESTPV
-617 GQTYYSL
+617 YSL

-638 IFKVKA
+638 IFRLKA
-644 DSSMDTD
+644 DSTMDTD

>member
-1 MQNLFILLLTLV
+1 
-13 IFIIAKLNFMA
+13 MA

-35 HPHRSG
+35 HPRRSG

-117 QDNPVQASGII
+117 QNNPVQASGIA
-128 SNKIVTS
+128 SNKIITN
-135 DIPWTLLGHDSK
+135 DIPHTVLGNSGTDGK
-147 PLGIA
+147 RGIA
-152 NILFRMYKGSSSDGI
+152 SILQYMYEGAYDQKI
-167 NPVLNFFG
+167 KPVNNFFG
-175 FNSGTLG
+175 FNAGTCG

-190 YGNFISKDYS
+190 YGNFISSLYS
-200 GSAPGDL
+200 EGSP
-207 SLGLSKSDLDLR
+207 SFGLSSSPAFSLV
-219 AYNSS
+219 AYNSDYS
-224 FAVNVLPF
+224 VNVLPF
-232 AVYQK
+232 AAYQK

-242 FRFSQWEKNEPYTYN
+242 FRFSQWERNEPYTYN

-264 NIFTALALGAAGSV
+264 NIFSGFSAGYTDGLREYV
-278 LKAYLE
+278 E
-284 GNNLFTLRYANWS
+284 GSNLFTLRYANWP

-308 QLGEVSVV
+308 QLGDVSVV
-316 EVLSEAATRSYPV
+316 DILPSSSDSPNLIGDVVGVTVDNVNATGLIAMNGTTEPGVFNMRPARTPDTNTVLRAVISNP
-329 SLFSSLQ
+329 SLQ
-336 SADGVNQLGAAIPA
+336 
-350 APFNE
+350 
-355 ASGINSSSSYA
+355 
-366 YDIDFGTQKWNS
+366 
-378 KTKDME
+378 
-384 WTGARNIGSGHMG
+384 
-397 VTIPGS
+397 
-403 QLAASFSVLQLRMAE
+403 ASFSVLQLRMAE
-418 AVQRYREVAQV
+418 AVQRYREVSQV

-435 DQIYAHFGVT
+435 DQIYAHFGVS
-445 LSPALSDTCFRVGGS
+445 LSPALSDTCFRIGGS
-460 ASNIDISEVVNTY
+460 ASNVDISEVVNNN
-473 LPEAQQDASATIK
+473 LVGENQADIM

-491 SGQGGVNFSSDEYG
+491 SGQGGTDFSSDEYG
-505 ILMAIYHV
+505 ILMAIYHI

-528 LYTSTSDLPFPEFD
+528 LYTNTADLPFPEFD

-555 NHNSDKFTFDP
+555 NYKTAAFSADP
-566 TSSVMGY
+566 TGSVMGY

-607 SEWID
+607 SKWVT
-612 STVSA
+612 STILPGES
-617 GQTYYSL
+617 TPTYSL

>member
-1 MQNLFILLLTLV
+1 MQNLFILLLTLA
-13 IFIIAKLNFMA
+13 IFIIVKFNFMA

-117 QDNPVQASGII
+117 QNNPVQASGIGA
-128 SNKIVTS
+128 NKIVTD
-135 DIPWTLLGHDSK
+135 DIPWTALGNDGQNGRGLASFLQYMYEGAYDK
-147 PLGIA
+147 K
-152 NILFRMYKGSSSDGI
+152 IL
-167 NPVLNFFG
+167 PVLNFFG
-175 FNSGTLG
+175 FNAGTCG

-190 YGNFISKDYS
+190 YGNFISPSYTGASKS
-200 GSAPGDL
+200 F
-207 SLGLSKSDLDLR
+207 GLSTSPDFSLL
-219 AYNSS
+219 AYNTGYS
-224 FAVNVLPF
+224 VNVIPF
-232 AVYQK
+232 AAYQK

-242 FRFSQWEKNEPYTYN
+242 FRYSQWEKNEPYTYN

-264 NIFTALALGAAGSV
+264 NVFASFVSGYSES
-278 LKAYLE
+278 LKEYVS
-284 GNNLFTLRYANWS
+284 GNNLFTLRYANWP

-308 QLGEVSVV
+308 QLGDVSVV
-316 EVLSEAATRSYPV
+316 DVLPTSSDSPNLIGDVVGVTVGDVNATGLIAMNGTTEPGVFNMRPARTPDTNTVLRAVISNP
-329 SLFSSLQ
+329 SLQ
-336 SADGVNQLGAAIPA
+336 
-350 APFNE
+350 
-355 ASGINSSSSYA
+355 
-366 YDIDFGTQKWNS
+366 
-378 KTKDME
+378 
-384 WTGARNIGSGHMG
+384 
-397 VTIPGS
+397 
-403 QLAASFSVLQLRMAE
+403 ASFSVLQLRMAE
-418 AVQRYREVAQV
+418 AVQRYREVSQV

-435 DQIYAHFGVT
+435 DQIYAHFGVS
-445 LSPALSDTCFRVGGS
+445 LSPALSDTCFRIGGS
-460 ASNIDISEVVNTY
+460 ASNIDISEVVNTF
-473 LPEAQQDASATIK
+473 LGPDTETEANIK

-491 SGQGGVNFSSDEYG
+491 TGQGGISFSSDEYG
-505 ILMAIYHV
+505 ILMAIYHI

-528 LYTSTSDLPFPEFD
+528 LYTNTADLPFPEFD

-555 NHNSDKFTFDP
+555 NHKTVAFNVDP
-566 TSSVMGY
+566 TGSVMGY
-573 TPRFID
+573 TSRFID

-607 SEWID
+607 SKWVT
-612 STVSA
+612 STILPGES
-617 GQTYYSL
+617 TPTYSL

-638 IFKVKA
+638 IFRVNA
-644 DSSMDTD
+644 DSSMDSD

>member
-1 MQNLFILLLTLV
+1 
-13 IFIIAKLNFMA
+13 MA
-24 SNLFSF
+24 SSLFSY

-59 VYYKLVYPGDKFQ
+59 VYYKLVYPGDKFN

-117 QDNPVQASGII
+117 QNNPVQASGIGT
-128 SNKIVTS
+128 NKIVTN
-135 DIPWTLLGHDSK
+135 DIPYCSLGSYNEGYSHNIWSLLYY
-147 PLGIA
+147 
-152 NILFRMYKGSSSDGI
+152 MYHGNSLIGLEA
-167 NPVLNFFG
+167 PVLNFFG
-175 FNSGTLG
+175 FNAGSCG

-190 YGNFISKDYS
+190 YGNFVPSNFTS
-200 GSAPGDL
+200 TTAGDM
-207 SLGLSKSDLDLR
+207 SLGLSTDPNFSLQG
-219 AYNSS
+219 
-224 FAVNVLPF
+224 VNTRYSVNILPF
-232 AVYQK
+232 AAYQK

-242 FRFSQWEKNEPYTYN
+242 FRISQWEQNEPYTYN

-264 NIFTALALGAAGSV
+264 PVFHSLTGSSANAALKDYVS
-278 LKAYLE
+278 
-284 GNNLFTLRYANWS
+284 GNNIFTLRYANWP
-297 KDLFMGVMPNS
+297 KDLFMGVMPDS

-316 EVLSEAATRSYPV
+316 EVLTDTTTRSYPV
-329 SLFSSLQ
+329 SLFSRIDSP
-336 SADGVNQLGAAIPA
+336 DGVNKLGSAVST

-355 ASGINSSSSYA
+355 ASGIGAPPYS
-366 YDIDFGTQKWNS
+366 IDFGTQKWNDT
-378 KTKDME
+378 TKAME
-384 WTGARNIGSGHMG
+384 WVGARNTGNSHMG

-418 AVQRYREVAQV
+418 AVQRYREVSQV
-429 ADQTAR
+429 VDQTAR

-445 LSPALSDTCFRVGGS
+445 LSPALSDTCFRIGGS

-473 LPEAQQDASATIK
+473 LPEAEQNASAIIK

-528 LYTSTSDLPFPEFD
+528 LYTNTADLPFPEFD
-542 SIGMQSLHFGRFF
+542 SIGMQSFHFGRFF
-555 NHNSDKFTFDP
+555 NYKSDKFTFDP

-598 VAPLDPDYL
+598 VAPLDPEYL
-607 SEWID
+607 SKWID
-612 STVSA
+612 STVTA

-638 IFKVKA
+638 IFKVAA

>member
-1 MQNLFILLLTLV
+1 
-13 IFIIAKLNFMA
+13 MA
-24 SNLFSF
+24 SSLFSY

-59 VYYKLVYPGDKFQ
+59 VYYKLVYPGDKFN

-117 QDNPVQASGII
+117 QNSPVQASGVNT
-128 SNKIVTS
+128 NKIVTN
-135 DIPWTLLGHDSK
+135 DIPYVPLKAAPGTTSLNVLLRSMRGTAQAES
-147 PLGIA
+147 PAI
-152 NILFRMYKGSSSDGI
+152 
-167 NPVLNFFG
+167 LNFFG
-175 FNSGTLG
+175 FNTATLA
-182 AKLAMMLR
+182 AKLLMMLR
-190 YGNFISKDYS
+190 YGNFVSGDTDISTYGRS
-200 GSAPGDL
+200 Y
-207 SLGLSKSDLDLR
+207 GLSTDPDFSLV
-219 AYNSS
+219 AYNSD
-224 FAVNVLPF
+224 FALNVLPL
-232 AVYQK
+232 AAYQK

-242 FRFSQWEKNEPYTYN
+242 FRISQWEQNEPYTYN

-264 NIFTALALGAAGSV
+264 NIFSSLVGTALRS
-278 LKAYLE
+278 YIE
-284 GNNLFTLRYANWS
+284 GNNLLTLRYANWP

-308 QLGEVSVV
+308 QLGDVSVV
-316 EVLSEAATRSYPV
+316 NIMPTSESPANLIGNVVGVSATGDVDITGQIAMNKVAGSETGEYNLMPIRQPDSAILKTIISNP
-329 SLFSSLQ
+329 SLQ
-336 SADGVNQLGAAIPA
+336 
-350 APFNE
+350 
-355 ASGINSSSSYA
+355 
-366 YDIDFGTQKWNS
+366 
-378 KTKDME
+378 
-384 WTGARNIGSGHMG
+384 
-397 VTIPGS
+397 
-403 QLAASFSVLQLRMAE
+403 ASFTVLQLRMAE

-445 LSPALSDTCFRVGGS
+445 LSPALSDTCFRIGGS
-460 ASNIDISEVVNTY
+460 ASNIDISEVVNNNLTG
-473 LPEAQQDASATIK
+473 ENQADIM

-513 VPLLD
+513 TPLLD

-528 LYTSTSDLPFPEFD
+528 LYTNTADLPFPEFD

-555 NHNSDKFTFDP
+555 NYMSDAFTFDP
-566 TSSVMGY
+566 TGSVMGY
-573 TPRFID
+573 TPRFVD

-598 VAPLDPDYL
+598 VAPLDPEYL
-607 SEWID
+607 SKWVT
-612 STVSA
+612 STIRPGES
-617 GQTYYSL
+617 TPTYSL
-624 NYGFFKVNPSVLDS
+624 NYGFFKINPSVLDS
-638 IFKVKA
+638 IFKVAA

>member
-1 MQNLFILLLTLV
+1 
-13 IFIIAKLNFMA
+13 MA
-24 SNLFSF
+24 SGLFSF

-59 VYYKLVYPGDKFQ
+59 VYYKLVYPGDKFN

-117 QDNPVQASGII
+117 QNNPVQASGIGT
-128 SNKIVTS
+128 NKVVTN
-135 DIPWTLLGHDSK
+135 DIPWVLLSHDSIN
-147 PLGIA
+147 LGIG
-152 NILFRMYKGSSSDGI
+152 NLLFTMYKGDASINI
-167 NPVLNFFG
+167 NPVVNFFG

-190 YGNFISKDYS
+190 YGNFLPQSIPNDP
-200 GSAPGDL
+200 PGEC
-207 SLGLSKSDLDLR
+207 SVGLSKSDFDLR
-219 AYNSS
+219 AYNHSY
-224 FAVNVLPF
+224 AVNILPF
-232 AVYQK
+232 AAYQK

-257 FDWYSGG
+257 FDWYAGG
-264 NIFTALALGAAGSV
+264 NVFSSLSSDSV
-278 LKAYLE
+278 ATKEYVE
-284 GNNLFTLRYANWS
+284 GNNLFTLRYANWP
-297 KDLFMGVMPNS
+297 KDLFMGVMPDS

-316 EVLSEAATRSYPV
+316 EVLTDTTTRSYPV
-329 SLFSSLQ
+329 SLFSRVDSP
-336 SADGVNQLGAAIPA
+336 DGVNKLGPAVSA

-355 ASGINSSSSYA
+355 ASGLSAPPYS
-366 YDIDFGTQKWNS
+366 IDFGTQ
-378 KTKDME
+378 E
-384 WTGARNIGSGHMG
+384 WDDTTNAMNWVGARKTGNSHMG

-445 LSPALSDTCFRVGGS
+445 LSPALSDTCFRIGGS
-460 ASNIDISEVVNTY
+460 ASNIDISEVVNNNLTG
-473 LPEAQQDASATIK
+473 ENQADIM

-528 LYTSTSDLPFPEFD
+528 LYTNTADLPFPEFD

-555 NHNSDKFTFDP
+555 NYYSDKFASDP

-573 TPRFID
+573 VPRFID

-598 VAPLDPDYL
+598 IAPLDPEYL
-607 SEWID
+607 SQWVT
-612 STVSA
+612 STIRPGEPAPV
-617 GQTYYSL
+617 YSL

-638 IFKVKA
+638 VFKVAA

>member
-1 MQNLFILLLTLV
+1 MQNLFILLLTLA
-13 IFIIAKLNFMA
+13 IFIIAKFNFMA

-117 QDNPVQASGII
+117 QDNPVQASGINA
-128 SNKIVTS
+128 NKIITN
-135 DIPWTLLGHDSK
+135 DIPYFVLSGSTVSLADLLTIMYGSK
-147 PLGIA
+147 
-152 NILFRMYKGSSSDGI
+152 KDGSAA
-167 NPVLNFFG
+167 VLNFFG
-175 FNSGTLG
+175 FNTASLS
-182 AKLAMMLR
+182 AKLLMMLR
-190 YGNFISKDYS
+190 YGNFVSDIVDANLYGNSF
-200 GSAPGDL
+200 
-207 SLGLSKSDLDLR
+207 GLSSDPNFSLR

-224 FAVNVLPF
+224 YALNILPL
-232 AVYQK
+232 AAYQK

-264 NIFTALALGAAGSV
+264 NVFASIGLNQV
-278 LKAYLE
+278 REYIEK
-284 GNNLFTLRYANWS
+284 NNLLTLRYANWP

-308 QLGEVSVV
+308 QLGDVSVV
-316 EVLSEAATRSYPV
+316 DVLPTSSASPNLIGDVVGVTVDNVNATGLIAMNGTTEPGVFNMRPARTPQTDAVLRAVISNP
-329 SLFSSLQ
+329 SLQ
-336 SADGVNQLGAAIPA
+336 
-350 APFNE
+350 
-355 ASGINSSSSYA
+355 
-366 YDIDFGTQKWNS
+366 
-378 KTKDME
+378 
-384 WTGARNIGSGHMG
+384 
-397 VTIPGS
+397 
-403 QLAASFSVLQLRMAE
+403 ASFSVLQLRMAE
-418 AVQRYREVAQV
+418 AVQRYREVSQV

-435 DQIYAHFGVT
+435 DQIYAHFGVS
-445 LSPALSDTCFRVGGS
+445 LSPALSDTCFRIGGS
-460 ASNIDISEVVNTY
+460 ASNIDISEVVNTF
-473 LPEAQQDASATIK
+473 LGPDTETEANIK

-491 SGQGGVNFSSDEYG
+491 TGQGGTSFSSDEYG
-505 ILMAIYHV
+505 ILMAIYHI

-528 LYTSTSDLPFPEFD
+528 LYTNTADLPFPEFD

-555 NHNSDKFTFDP
+555 NYKTAAFTSDP
-566 TSSVMGY
+566 TGSVMGY

-598 VAPLDPDYL
+598 VAPLDPTYL
-607 SEWID
+607 SKWVS
-612 STVSA
+612 STILPGESTPV
-617 GQTYYSL
+617 YSL

-638 IFKVKA
+638 IFRLKA

>member
-1 MQNLFILLLTLV
+1 
-13 IFIIAKLNFMA
+13 MA
-24 SNLFSF
+24 SGLFSY

-59 VYYKLVYPGDKFQ
+59 VYYKLVYPGDKFN

-117 QDNPVQASGII
+117 QNNPVQASGIGT
-128 SNKIVTS
+128 NKIVTN
-135 DIPWTLLGHDSK
+135 DIPYAPLKASSGTISLNALLRGMHGTGQAES
-147 PLGIA
+147 P
-152 NILFRMYKGSSSDGI
+152 S
-167 NPVLNFFG
+167 VLNFFG
-175 FNSGTLG
+175 FNTASLA
-182 AKLAMMLR
+182 AKLLMMLR
-190 YGNFISKDYS
+190 YGNFVSDDTDVSTYGLS
-200 GSAPGDL
+200 YGLSSAPDF
-207 SLGLSKSDLDLR
+207 SLV
-219 AYNSS
+219 AYNSDL
-224 FAVNVLPF
+224 ALNILPL
-232 AVYQK
+232 ATYQK

-242 FRFSQWEKNEPYTYN
+242 FRISQWEQNEPYTYN

-264 NIFTALALGAAGSV
+264 NIFSSLTGIALRS
-278 LKAYLE
+278 YIE
-284 GNNLFTLRYANWS
+284 GNNLLTLRYANWP

-308 QLGEVSVV
+308 QLGDVSVV
-316 EVLSEAATRSYPV
+316 DIIPQGQSVNVIADVYGADSSGADVTGKIEMSPVGGSERNVYNLVPFNPPSGEPTLKAKFLS
-329 SLFSSLQ
+329 
-336 SADGVNQLGAAIPA
+336 NQL
-350 APFNE
+350 
-355 ASGINSSSSYA
+355 
-366 YDIDFGTQKWNS
+366 Q
-378 KTKDME
+378 
-384 WTGARNIGSGHMG
+384 
-397 VTIPGS
+397 
-403 QLAASFSVLQLRMAE
+403 ASFTVLQLRMAE
-418 AVQRYREVAQV
+418 AVQRYREVSQV

-445 LSPALSDTCFRVGGS
+445 LSPALSDTCFRIGGS
-460 ASNIDISEVVNTY
+460 ASNIDISEVVNNNLTG
-473 LPEAQQDASATIK
+473 ENQADIQ

-491 SGQGGVNFSSDEYG
+491 SGQGGVSFSSDEYG

-528 LYTSTSDLPFPEFD
+528 LYTNTADLPFPEFD

-555 NHNSDKFTFDP
+555 NYQSPTFSSDP
-566 TSSVMGY
+566 TGSVMGY

-589 AFRSTLKSW
+589 AFRSTLRSW

-607 SEWID
+607 SQWVT
-612 STVSA
+612 STIRPGES
-617 GQTYYSL
+617 TPTYSL

-638 IFKVKA
+638 IFKVAA

>member
-1 MQNLFILLLTLV
+1 
-13 IFIIAKLNFMA
+13 MA
-24 SNLFSF
+24 SSLFSY

-59 VYYKLVYPGDKFQ
+59 VYYKLVYPGDKFN
-72 IRHQLFTR
+72 ISHQLFTR

-117 QDNPVQASGII
+117 QNNPVQASGIGT
-128 SNKIVTS
+128 NKIVTN
-135 DIPWTLLGHDSK
+135 DIPYCALGSYNEGYSHNVWSLLYY
-147 PLGIA
+147 
-152 NILFRMYKGSSSDGI
+152 MYHGNSLIGLEA
-167 NPVLNFFG
+167 PVLNFFG
-175 FNSGTLG
+175 FNAGSCG

-190 YGNFISKDYS
+190 YGNFVPPNFT
-200 GSAPGDL
+200 SATEGDM
-207 SLGLSKSDLDLR
+207 SLGLSADPNFSLR
-219 AYNSS
+219 GINTHYS
-224 FAVNVLPF
+224 VNILPF
-232 AVYQK
+232 AAYQK

-242 FRFSQWEKNEPYTYN
+242 FRISQWEQNEPYTYN

-264 NIFTALALGAAGSV
+264 PVFHSLTGSSANAALKDYVS
-278 LKAYLE
+278 
-284 GNNLFTLRYANWS
+284 GNNLFTLRYANWP

-308 QLGEVSVV
+308 QLGDVSVV
-316 EVLSEAATRSYPV
+316 DIFPSSDRPGNLIGNVVGVSATGDTDVTGQIAMNKVAGSSTGEYNLMPARQPGSAILKAVV
-329 SLFSSLQ
+329 SNPSLQ
-336 SADGVNQLGAAIPA
+336 
-350 APFNE
+350 
-355 ASGINSSSSYA
+355 
-366 YDIDFGTQKWNS
+366 
-378 KTKDME
+378 
-384 WTGARNIGSGHMG
+384 
-397 VTIPGS
+397 
-403 QLAASFSVLQLRMAE
+403 ASFTVLQLRMAE

-445 LSPALSDTCFRVGGS
+445 LSPALSDVCFRIGGS

-473 LPEAQQDASATIK
+473 LPEAEQNASAIIK

-505 ILMAIYHV
+505 ILMAIYHIT
-513 VPLLD
+513 PLLD

-528 LYTSTSDLPFPEFD
+528 LYTNTADLPFPEFD

-555 NHNSDKFTFDP
+555 NYSSDVFASDP
-566 TSSVMGY
+566 TASVMGY

-598 VAPLDPDYL
+598 VAPLNPEYL
-607 SEWID
+607 SQWLI
-612 STVSA
+612 STISP
-617 GQTYYSL
+617 GESTPTYSL

-638 IFKVKA
+638 IFKVAA

>member
-1 MQNLFILLLTLV
+1 
-13 IFIIAKLNFMA
+13 MA

-59 VYYKLVYPGDKFQ
+59 VYYKLVYPGDKFN

-117 QDNPVQASGII
+117 QNNPVQASGI
-128 SNKIVTS
+128 SANKIVTN
-135 DIPWTLLGHDSK
+135 DIPWTALGNDGR
-147 PLGIA
+147 LGRGLA
-152 NILFRMYKGSSSDGI
+152 SFLQYMYEGAYDKKVL
-167 NPVLNFFG
+167 PVNNFFG
-175 FNSGTLG
+175 FNAGTCG

-190 YGNFISKDYS
+190 YGNFISSSYTGTSKS
-200 GSAPGDL
+200 F
-207 SLGLSKSDLDLR
+207 GLSTSPDFSLL
-219 AYNSS
+219 AYNTGYS
-224 FAVNVLPF
+224 VNIIPF

-264 NIFTALALGAAGSV
+264 NVFSSFISGYSDSLNEYVS
-278 LKAYLE
+278 
-284 GNNLFTLRYANWS
+284 GNNLFTLRYANWP

-308 QLGEVSVV
+308 QLGDVSVV
-316 EVLSEAATRSYPV
+316 EVLSDITTRSYPV
-329 SLFSSLQ
+329 SLFSGTG
-336 SADGVNQLGAAIPA
+336 SADGVNKLGAAVPA
-350 APFNE
+350 SSFNK
-355 ASGINSSSSYA
+355 ASGLASSSTYSYS
-366 YDIDFGTQKWNS
+366 IDFGTQKWSNT
-378 KTKDME
+378 TKAME
-384 WTGARNIGSGHMG
+384 WTGDRGTAEAHMG

-418 AVQRYREVAQV
+418 AVQRYREVSQV

-473 LPEAQQDASATIK
+473 LPEVEQNASATIK

-505 ILMAIYHV
+505 VLMAIYHV

-528 LYTSTSDLPFPEFD
+528 LYTNTADLPFPEFD

-555 NHNSDKFTFDP
+555 NYKSGKFSFDP

-598 VAPLDPDYL
+598 VAPLDPEYL
-607 SEWID
+607 SKWID

>member
-1 MQNLFILLLTLV
+1 MQNLFILLLTLA

-24 SNLFSF
+24 SSLFSF

-59 VYYKLVYPGDKFQ
+59 VYYKLVYPGDKFE

-117 QDNPVQASGII
+117 QNNPVQASGID
-128 SNKIVTS
+128 SNKAITNDIPYFPLKAASGVTS
-135 DIPWTLLGHDSK
+135 LNVLMRG
-147 PLGIA
+147 
-152 NILFRMYKGSSSDGI
+152 MYGDGSSSS
-167 NPVLNFFG
+167 PSVLNFFG
-175 FNSGTLG
+175 FNAASLS
-182 AKLAMMLR
+182 AKLLMMLR
-190 YGNFISKDYS
+190 YGNFVSDDTD
-200 GSAPGDL
+200 GSVYGR
-207 SLGLSKSDLDLR
+207 SYGLSASSDFSLV
-219 AYNSS
+219 AYNSNITLN
-224 FAVNVLPF
+224 ALPL
-232 AVYQK
+232 AAYQK

-242 FRFSQWEKNEPYTYN
+242 FRISQWEKNEPYTYN

-264 NIFTALALGAAGSV
+264 NIFASLSGVPLQT
-278 LKAYLE
+278 YIQD
-284 GNNLFTLRYANWS
+284 NNLLTLRYANWP

-308 QLGEVSVV
+308 QLGDVSVV
-316 EVLSEAATRSYPV
+316 DIIPRGQSTNIIASVYGADSAGADVTGNIEMSPVGGSTRNVYNLVPFNPPTGEPTLKAKFLSEQ
-329 SLFSSLQ
+329 LQ
-336 SADGVNQLGAAIPA
+336 S
-350 APFNE
+350 
-355 ASGINSSSSYA
+355 
-366 YDIDFGTQKWNS
+366 
-378 KTKDME
+378 
-384 WTGARNIGSGHMG
+384 
-397 VTIPGS
+397 
-403 QLAASFSVLQLRMAE
+403 SFTVLQLRMAE
-418 AVQRYREVAQV
+418 AVQRYREVSQV

-435 DQIYAHFGVT
+435 DQIYAHFGVS
-445 LSPALSDTCFRVGGS
+445 LSPALSDTCFRIGGS
-460 ASNIDISEVVNTY
+460 ASNIDISEVVNTF
-473 LPEAQQDASATIK
+473 LGPDTETEANIK

-491 SGQGGVNFSSDEYG
+491 TGQGGTSFSSDEYG

-528 LYTSTSDLPFPEFD
+528 LYTNTADLPFPEFD
-542 SIGMQSLHFGRFF
+542 SIGMQSFHFGRFF
-555 NHNSDKFTFDP
+555 NNRSLAFLSDP
-566 TSSVMGY
+566 TGSVMGY
-573 TPRFID
+573 VPRFID

-607 SEWID
+607 SKWVS
-612 STVSA
+612 STILPGESNL
-617 GQTYYSL
+617 TYSL

-638 IFKVKA
+638 IFRVNA
-644 DSSMDTD
+644 DSSMDSD

>member
-1 MQNLFILLLTLV
+1 
-13 IFIIAKLNFMA
+13 MA
-24 SNLFSF
+24 SSLFSF

-59 VYYKLVYPGDKFQ
+59 VYYKLVYPGDKFE

-117 QDNPVQASGII
+117 QNNPVQASAIDA
-128 SNKIVTS
+128 NKVITN
-135 DIPWTLLGHDSK
+135 DIPYFPLKADSGVSS
-147 PLGIA
+147 LNALMRG
-152 NILFRMYKGSSSDGI
+152 MYGTGSSSS
-167 NPVLNFFG
+167 PSVLNFFG
-175 FNSGTLG
+175 FNSASLS
-182 AKLAMMLR
+182 AKLLMMLR
-190 YGNFISKDYS
+190 YGNFVSDDTDVSVFGRSY
-200 GSAPGDL
+200 
-207 SLGLSKSDLDLR
+207 GLSSSPAFSLV
-219 AYNSS
+219 AYNSNL
-224 FAVNVLPF
+224 ALNALPL
-232 AVYQK
+232 AAYQK

-242 FRFSQWEKNEPYTYN
+242 FRISQWEKNEPYTYN

-264 NIFTALALGAAGSV
+264 NIFSSLTGSS
-278 LKAYLE
+278 LNDYIR
-284 GNNLFTLRYANWS
+284 GNNLLTLRYANWP

-308 QLGEVSVV
+308 QLGDVSVV
-316 EVLSEAATRSYPV
+316 DILPT
-329 SLFSSLQ
+329 SS
-336 SADGVNQLGAAIPA
+336 D
-350 APFNE
+350 
-355 ASGINSSSSYA
+355 SS
-366 YDIDFGTQKWNS
+366 NL
-378 KTKDME
+378 
-384 WTGARNIGSGHMG
+384 IGDVVG
-397 VTIPGS
+397 VTTGNVNATGLIAMNGTSEPGVFNMRPARTPDTNTVLRAVIS
-403 QLAASFSVLQLRMAE
+403 NPALQASFSVLQLRMAE
-418 AVQRYREVAQV
+418 AVQRYREVSQV

-435 DQIYAHFGVT
+435 DQIYAHFGVS
-445 LSPALSDTCFRVGGS
+445 LSPALSDTCFRIGGS

-473 LPEAQQDASATIK
+473 LGPDTETEAYIK

-491 SGQGGVNFSSDEYG
+491 TGQGRISFSPDNEYG

-528 LYTSTSDLPFPEFD
+528 LYTNTADLPFPEFD

-555 NHNSDKFTFDP
+555 NNHSLAFNSDP
-566 TSSVMGY
+566 TGSVMGY
-573 TPRFID
+573 VPRFID

-607 SEWID
+607 SKWVS
-612 STVSA
+612 STILPGESSPS
-617 GQTYYSL
+617 YSL

>member
-1 MQNLFILLLTLV
+1 MQNPFILLLTLA
-13 IFIIAKLNFMA
+13 IFIIAKFNFMA

-117 QDNPVQASGII
+117 QNNPVQASGI
-128 SNKIVTS
+128 SANKIITN
-135 DIPWTLLGHDSK
+135 DIPYFILSGSTTSLANLLTIMYGSK
-147 PLGIA
+147 ED
-152 NILFRMYKGSSSDGI
+152 GSSG
-167 NPVLNFFG
+167 VLNFFG
-175 FNSGTLG
+175 FNTASLS
-182 AKLAMMLR
+182 AKLLMMLR
-190 YGNFISKDYS
+190 YGNFVSDFVDATLYGNS
-200 GSAPGDL
+200 F
-207 SLGLSKSDLDLR
+207 GLSSDPNFSLR

-224 FAVNVLPF
+224 YALNILPL
-232 AVYQK
+232 AAYQK

-264 NIFTALALGAAGSV
+264 NVFASIGLDKV
-278 LKAYLE
+278 REYVEK
-284 GNNLFTLRYANWS
+284 NNLLTLRYANWP

-308 QLGEVSVV
+308 QLGDVSVV
-316 EVLSEAATRSYPV
+316 DVLPTSSASPNLIGDVVGVTTGNVNATGLIAMNPTSEPGVFNMRPARTPDTNTVLRAVISNP
-329 SLFSSLQ
+329 SLQ
-336 SADGVNQLGAAIPA
+336 
-350 APFNE
+350 
-355 ASGINSSSSYA
+355 
-366 YDIDFGTQKWNS
+366 
-378 KTKDME
+378 
-384 WTGARNIGSGHMG
+384 
-397 VTIPGS
+397 
-403 QLAASFSVLQLRMAE
+403 ASFSVLQLRMAE
-418 AVQRYREVAQV
+418 AVQRYREVSQV

-435 DQIYAHFGVT
+435 DQIYAHFGVS
-445 LSPALSDTCFRVGGS
+445 LSPALSDTCFRIGGS
-460 ASNIDISEVVNTY
+460 ASNIDISEVVNTF
-473 LPEAQQDASATIK
+473 LGPDTETEANIK

-491 SGQGGVNFSSDEYG
+491 TGQGGTSFSSDEYG

-528 LYTSTSDLPFPEFD
+528 LYTNTADLPFPEFD

-555 NHNSDKFTFDP
+555 NYKTTAFTSDP
-566 TSSVMGY
+566 TGSVMGY

-598 VAPLDPDYL
+598 VAPLDPTYL
-607 SEWID
+607 SKWVS
-612 STVSA
+612 STILPGESTPV
-617 GQTYYSL
+617 YSL

-638 IFKVKA
+638 IFRLKA

>member
-1 MQNLFILLLTLV
+1 
-13 IFIIAKLNFMA
+13 MA

-106 NKNLPQALMNM
+106 SKNLPQALMNM
-117 QDNPVQASGII
+117 QNNPVQASGIGT
-128 SNKIVTS
+128 NKIVTN
-135 DIPWTLLGHDSK
+135 DIPYCALGSYNEGYSHNIWSLLYY
-147 PLGIA
+147 
-152 NILFRMYKGSSSDGI
+152 MYHGNSAIGLDV
-167 NPVLNFFG
+167 PVSNFFG
-175 FNSGTLG
+175 FNAGTCG

-190 YGNFISKDYS
+190 YGNFVPSNFTS
-200 GSAPGDL
+200 NTEGDM
-207 SLGLSKSDLDLR
+207 SLGLSSDPNFSLQG
-219 AYNSS
+219 YNTHYS
-224 FAVNVLPF
+224 VNILPF
-232 AVYQK
+232 AAYQK

-242 FRFSQWEKNEPYTYN
+242 FRISQWEQNEPYTYN

-264 NIFTALALGAAGSV
+264 PVFQSLTGSAANAALKDYVSDNNI
-278 LKAYLE
+278 
-284 GNNLFTLRYANWS
+284 FTLRYANWP

-308 QLGEVSVV
+308 QLGDVSVV
-316 EVLSEAATRSYPV
+316 DILPASSDSSPLIGDVVAVTTDNVNATGLIAMNRTTEPGVFNMRPARTPDTDTVLRTVISNP
-329 SLFSSLQ
+329 SLQ
-336 SADGVNQLGAAIPA
+336 
-350 APFNE
+350 
-355 ASGINSSSSYA
+355 
-366 YDIDFGTQKWNS
+366 
-378 KTKDME
+378 
-384 WTGARNIGSGHMG
+384 
-397 VTIPGS
+397 
-403 QLAASFSVLQLRMAE
+403 ASFSVLQLRMAE
-418 AVQRYREVAQV
+418 AVQRYREVSQV

-435 DQIYAHFGVT
+435 DQIYAHFGVS
-445 LSPALSDTCFRVGGS
+445 LSPALSDTCFRIGGS
-460 ASNIDISEVVNTY
+460 ASNIDISEVVNNN
-473 LPEAQQDASATIK
+473 LAGENQADIM

-491 SGQGGVNFSSDEYG
+491 SGQGGTNFSSDEYG

-528 LYTSTSDLPFPEFD
+528 LYTNTADLPLPEFD

-555 NHNSDKFTFDP
+555 NYKTVAFSADP
-566 TSSVMGY
+566 TDSVMGY

-607 SEWID
+607 SKWVT
-612 STVSA
+612 STILPGES
-617 GQTYYSL
+617 TPTYSL